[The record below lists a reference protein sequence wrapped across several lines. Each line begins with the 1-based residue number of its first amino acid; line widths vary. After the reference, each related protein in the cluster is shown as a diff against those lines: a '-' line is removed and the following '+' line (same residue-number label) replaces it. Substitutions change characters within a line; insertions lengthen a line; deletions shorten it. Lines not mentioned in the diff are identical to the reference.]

1 MLSLLPSPLALFIDL
16 FEVELLGA
24 SLLLTLPAVLLR
36 ESPPT
41 LPLPVEFVA
50 GGEGNPE
57 LVEERFEEAPG
68 LGGSGRSG
76 MLGEL
81 LVVVFMLE
89 EEPEPRKIA
98 DIGRL
103 LFPCARRMLI

>member
-1 MLSLLPSPLALFIDL
+1 MSFIDL
-16 FEVELLGA
+16 FEAEWLSAG
-24 SLLLTLPAVLLR
+24 LLLTLPAVLLR

-57 LVEERFEEAPG
+57 LVEERFEAAPG

-76 MLGEL
+76 MLDEL
-81 LVVVFMLE
+81 LIVEFMLVE
-89 EEPEPRKIA
+89 EEAEPRKIA

-103 LFPCARRMLI
+103 LLPYVRRVVLI

>member
-1 MLSLLPSPLALFIDL
+1 VLFIDL
-16 FEVELLGA
+16 FEAELLRAG
-24 SLLLTLPAVLLR
+24 LLLTLPAVLLR

-57 LVEERFEEAPG
+57 ERFEAAPG

-76 MLGEL
+76 MLGGL

-98 DIGRL
+98 DSGRL
-103 LFPCARRMLI
+103 LFPYARRVVLI

>member
-1 MLSLLPSPLALFIDL
+1 MLFIDL
-16 FEVELLGA
+16 FEADWLSVGF
-24 SLLLTLPAVLLR
+24 LLTLPAVLLR

-57 LVEERFEEAPG
+57 LVEERFEAVPG

-76 MLGEL
+76 ILDEL
-81 LVVVFMLE
+81 LIVVFTLE
-89 EEPEPRKIA
+89 EEVEPRKIA

-103 LFPCARRMLI
+103 VFPYARRVLI

>member
-1 MLSLLPSPLALFIDL
+1 MR
-16 FEVELLGA
+16 VG
-24 SLLLTLPAVLLR
+24 LLLTLPEGLLR
-36 ESPPT
+36 ESPAT

-57 LVEERFEEAPG
+57 LVEERFEAAPG

-76 MLGEL
+76 MLDEL
-81 LVVVFMLE
+81 LIAEFMLE
-89 EEPEPRKIA
+89 EEVEPRKIA

-103 LFPCARRMLI
+103 LFPCVRRVVLI

>member
-1 MLSLLPSPLALFIDL
+1 MDWFS
-16 FEVELLGA
+16 VG
-24 SLLLTLPAVLLR
+24 LLLTPPAVLLL

-57 LVEERFEEAPG
+57 LVEERFEAAPG

-76 MLGEL
+76 ILDEL
-81 LVVVFMLE
+81 LIVVFMLG
-89 EEPEPRKIA
+89 EEPDEPRKIA

-103 LFPCARRMLI
+103 LFPYARRVVLI

>member
-1 MLSLLPSPLALFIDL
+1 MDLL
-16 FEVELLGA
+16 EVELLRP
-24 SLLLTLPAVLLR
+24 SLLLTLPMVLLR

-57 LVEERFEEAPG
+57 LVEEIFDAAPG
-68 LGGSGRSG
+68 LGGSGKSG
-76 MLGEL
+76 MLDEL
-81 LVVVFMLE
+81 LIVEFRLVKE
-89 EEPEPRKIA
+89 GAWPRKIA

-103 LFPCARRMLI
+103 LLPFARRVVLI

>member
-1 MLSLLPSPLALFIDL
+1 MLFIDL
-16 FEVELLGA
+16 FEAEWLSA
-24 SLLLTLPAVLLR
+24 CLLLTLPAVLLR

-57 LVEERFEEAPG
+57 LVEERFEAAPG

-76 MLGEL
+76 MLDEL
-81 LVVVFMLE
+81 LIVVFMLE

-103 LFPCARRMLI
+103 LFPYARRVVLI

>member
-1 MLSLLPSPLALFIDL
+1 MS
-16 FEVELLGA
+16 VG
-24 SLLLTLPAVLLR
+24 LLLTPPAVLLR

-57 LVEERFEEAPG
+57 LVEEMFEAAPG

-76 MLGEL
+76 MLDEVL
-81 LVVVFMLE
+81 IVEFMLVE
-89 EEPEPRKIA
+89 ESEPRKIA
-98 DIGRL
+98 DTGRL
-103 LFPCARRMLI
+103 LLPYVRLVVLI

>member
-1 MLSLLPSPLALFIDL
+1 LS
-16 FEVELLGA
+16 VC
-24 SLLLTLPAVLLR
+24 LLLTLPAVLLR

-41 LPLPVEFVA
+41 LPLPVELVA

-57 LVEERFEEAPG
+57 LVEERFEAAPG

-76 MLGEL
+76 MLDEL
-81 LVVVFMLE
+81 LIVVFMLE
-89 EEPEPRKIA
+89 EEPRKIA

-103 LFPCARRMLI
+103 LFPYARRVVLI

>member
-1 MLSLLPSPLALFIDL
+1 MSVF
-16 FEVELLGA
+16 G
-24 SLLLTLPAVLLR
+24 LLLTLPAVLLR

-57 LVEERFEEAPG
+57 LVEERFEAAPG

-76 MLGEL
+76 MLDEVLNAEL
-81 LVVVFMLE
+81 MLVE
-89 EEPEPRKIA
+89 EEAEPMKIA
-98 DIGRL
+98 DTGRL
-103 LFPCARRMLI
+103 LLPCARPVVLI

>member
-1 MLSLLPSPLALFIDL
+1 MSVF
-16 FEVELLGA
+16 G
-24 SLLLTLPAVLLR
+24 LLLALPAVLLR

-57 LVEERFEEAPG
+57 LVEERLEAAPG

-76 MLGEL
+76 MLDEVLNAEL
-81 LVVVFMLE
+81 MLVE
-89 EEPEPRKIA
+89 EEAEPMKTA
-98 DIGRL
+98 DTGRL
-103 LFPCARRMLI
+103 LLPCARPVVLI

>member
-1 MLSLLPSPLALFIDL
+1 MV
-16 FEVELLGA
+16 EVERLSVGFLLI
-24 SLLLTLPAVLLR
+24 PPVVVFR
-36 ESPPT
+36 ESPAT

-57 LVEERFEEAPG
+57 LVEERLEAAPG

-76 MLGEL
+76 MVDEL
-81 LVVVFMLE
+81 LIAEFMLVE
-89 EEPEPRKIA
+89 EEAEPRKIA

-103 LFPCARRMLI
+103 LLPYARRVVLI

>member
-1 MLSLLPSPLALFIDL
+1 MS
-16 FEVELLGA
+16 VG
-24 SLLLTLPAVLLR
+24 LLLTPPAVLLR

-57 LVEERFEEAPG
+57 LVDERFEAAPG

-76 MLGEL
+76 ILDELLIAVLMLG
-81 LVVVFMLE
+81 

-103 LFPCARRMLI
+103 LFPYARRVVLI

>member
-1 MLSLLPSPLALFIDL
+1 M
-16 FEVELLGA
+16 
-24 SLLLTLPAVLLR
+24 LPAVLLR

-57 LVEERFEEAPG
+57 LVEERFEAAPG

-76 MLGEL
+76 MLDEL
-81 LVVVFMLE
+81 LIEVLMLE
-89 EEPEPRKIA
+89 EGVEPRKMA

-103 LFPCARRMLI
+103 LFPYALRVVLF